1 MADDVRGIE
10 IVAIRL
16 DPLANTPAMRL
27 REIDGTRR
35 EFDIFIGAP
44 EASSIHTALEGAEMP
59 RPLTHD
65 LFVMTLQRLDVT
77 ISKVC
82 ITEVIDGTYYAE
94 LHLETS
100 AGVHVISCRPSDGVA
115 IAVRAECPLYA
126 SEDIL
131 REVGEIPKTDESEEI
146 LEEFKDFIENINP
159 EDFGR

>member
-27 REIDGTRR
+27 REIDGSRR

-82 ITEVIDGTYYAE
+82 ITEVVDGTYYAE
-94 LHLETS
+94 MHLESTT
-100 AGVHVISCRPSDGVA
+100 GVHVISCRPSDGVA
-115 IAVRAECPLYA
+115 LAVRAECPIYA

-131 REVGEIPKTDESEEI
+131 DAVGEVPESDGAEEI

>member
-27 REIDGTRR
+27 REIEGARR

-82 ITEVIDGTYYAE
+82 ITEVVDGTYYAE
-94 LHLETS
+94 MHLESTT
-100 AGVHVISCRPSDGVA
+100 GVHVISCRPSDGVA
-115 IAVRAECPLYA
+115 LAVRAECPIYA

-131 REVGEIPKTDESEEI
+131 DAVGEAPESDGAEEI

>member
-1 MADDVRGIE
+1 
-10 IVAIRL
+10 
-16 DPLANTPAMRL
+16 MRL
-27 REIDGTRR
+27 REIDGSRR

-82 ITEVIDGTYYAE
+82 ITEVKDGTYYAE
-94 LHLETS
+94 LHLETA

-115 IAVRAECPLYA
+115 IAVRAECPIYA

-131 REVGEIPKTDESEEI
+131 DAVGEAPQSGESEDI

>member
-1 MADDVRGIE
+1 MGDDVKSVE
-10 IVAIRL
+10 VVAIRL

-27 REIDGTRR
+27 RETDGSRR

-65 LFVMTLQRLDVT
+65 LFVMTLARLDVS
-77 ISKVC
+77 IEKVC

-94 LHLETS
+94 MHLRT
-100 AGVHVISCRPSDGVA
+100 AGGTHVISCRPSDGVA
-115 IAVRAECPLYA
+115 VAVRAECPIFA
-126 SEDIL
+126 SEEIL
-131 REVGEIPKTDESEEI
+131 DAVGESPDDDGDEEI
-146 LEEFKDFIENINP
+146 LEEFKDFIDSINP

>member
-27 REIDGTRR
+27 REIEGDRR

-82 ITEVIDGTYYAE
+82 ITEVVDGTYYAE
-94 LHLETS
+94 MHLES
-100 AGVHVISCRPSDGVA
+100 ATGVHVISCRPSDGVA
-115 IAVRAECPLYA
+115 VAVRAECPIYA
-126 SEDIL
+126 SVDIL
-131 REVGEIPKTDESEEI
+131 DAVGEAPESDGAEEI
-146 LEEFKDFIENINP
+146 LEEFKDFIENISP